1 MDIHIFT
8 TGGSI
13 DKTYCG
19 KASDFIVGPPAAAA
33 LLKDAL
39 AVPQVEVSSVLQK
52 DSLDISDED
61 RAKLVQRVAASP
73 CPRVIITHGTDTMAQ
88 TGQAL
93 AHLKDKTIILTGAMQ
108 PASFKHSDA
117 PFNLGGAVIAVQ
129 TLPPGVYIVSNGQ
142 ILDPH
147 RVRKNVQDNR
157 YDPM

>member
-1 MDIHIFT
+1 
-8 TGGSI
+8 
-13 DKTYCG
+13 
-19 KASDFIVGPPAAAA
+19 
-33 LLKDAL
+33 
-39 AVPQVEVSSVLQK
+39 
-52 DSLDISDED
+52 
-61 RAKLVQRVAASP
+61 
-73 CPRVIITHGTDTMAQ
+73 MAQ

-93 AHLKDKTIILTGAMQ
+93 AHLKNKTIVLTGAMQ

-157 YDPM
+157 YDPI